1 MKYELSPIESIEV
14 VNDRFDYVYDIEMD
28 DTTDHVFFGN
38 DILVHNSCFFLF
50 FFILEKKNI
59 SLTEPDRPTKIT

>member
-28 DTTDHVFFGN
+28 DTTDHVFFG
-38 DILVHNSCFFLF
+38 IVPT
-50 FFILEKKNI
+50 
-59 SLTEPDRPTKIT
+59 SLDAVWIEI